1 MSNLK
6 PFYDGFSNA
15 LFGPQPGG
23 VPDGFPAKAAHRFA
37 IYRNNVHRGLGD
49 ALAAA
54 YPTVKKLV
62 GADFFATLARDFIA
76 SEHKRPGSLALYG
89 NGFTDFIA
97 NYDAA
102 RGIAYLADIARL
114 ERARL
119 EALHACDTPPLA
131 AADLAGYEAD
141 IGQMSFAAHPAC
153 RLLMS
158 DYPVMSIWQVQNAQ
172 DGQERGKSILN
183 QPEAVLVTRPA
194 MSLQMLVLSP
204 DAAAFCRAVLWD
216 CATVE
221 DAVDRASEVNHTF
234 DITQCFADLLLSG
247 ALRAI
252 SCTGEQHGR

>member
-15 LFGPQPGG
+15 LFRPDPRG

-37 IYRNNVHRGLGD
+37 IYRNNVHRGLID

-62 GADFFATLARDFIA
+62 GTDFFATLARDFIA
-76 SEHKRPGSLALYG
+76 SENKRPGSLALYG
-89 NGFTDFIA
+89 DEFADFIA
-97 NYDAA
+97 NYDAV

-183 QPEAVLVTRPA
+183 QPEAVLVIRPE
-194 MSLQMLVLSP
+194 MSLQMQVLSP
-204 DAAAFCRAVLWD
+204 DAAAFCHAVLLD
-216 CATVE
+216 RTTLE
-221 DAVDRASEVNHTF
+221 DAVDRASKINQNF
-234 DITQCFADLLLSG
+234 DVTQCFADLLLSG
-247 ALRAI
+247 ALRTI